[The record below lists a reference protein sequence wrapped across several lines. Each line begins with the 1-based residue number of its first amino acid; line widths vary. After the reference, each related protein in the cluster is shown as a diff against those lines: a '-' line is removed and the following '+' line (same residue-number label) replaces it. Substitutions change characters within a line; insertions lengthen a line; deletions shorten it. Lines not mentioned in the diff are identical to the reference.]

1 MNLYLLHDS
10 DDDCVTLVHVALP
23 DLNVFTF
30 LDFVTEQ
37 EDLVS
42 SEHRAARLIHPRD
55 FQVGGVRR
63 LCNRNRQD
71 AEDHQTESLSV
82 CPAPSQSWKYSSYSV
97 TSKQFYHPNIFKQ
110 K

>member
-1 MNLYLLHDS
+1 MNLYQLHDS
-10 DDDCVTLVHVALP
+10 DGVHEEPAKTSVCVTLVHIALA

-55 FQVGGVRR
+55 FQVGGVGR
-63 LCNRNRQD
+63 LCSRNRHN
-71 AEDHQTESLSV
+71 AEGHHTESLCAGSV
-82 CPAPSQSWKYSSYSV
+82 PELEVFIILGNK
-97 TSKQFYHPNIFKQ
+97 
-110 K
+110 